1 MLRSKTSSLEDGG
14 NMRYIPNK
22 FEFQVVFW
30 EKLSLYP
37 RFSQCYSSMDF

>member
-22 FEFQVVFW
+22 FEFQVVIW
-30 EKLSLYP
+30 EKTTPHP
-37 RFSQCYSSMDF
+37 RSHNVV